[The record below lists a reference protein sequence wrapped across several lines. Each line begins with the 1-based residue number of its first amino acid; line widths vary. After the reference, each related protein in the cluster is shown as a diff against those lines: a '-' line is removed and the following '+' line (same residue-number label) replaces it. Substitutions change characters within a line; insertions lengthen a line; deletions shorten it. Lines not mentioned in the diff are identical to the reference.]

1 MLKYPIIN
9 IMESMGEKKG
19 FSMVILISLYLPL
32 FTSKMSSINQS
43 DSVGF
48 MSTLSL
54 YLLTNKQFDKDIMIK
69 VP

>member
-1 MLKYPIIN
+1 MLKCLIIN
-9 IMESMGEKKG
+9 IMESVGEKKG
-19 FSMVILISLYLPL
+19 FSMVILIALYLPL

-54 YLLTNKQFDKDIMIK
+54 YLLINKQFDKDIMIK